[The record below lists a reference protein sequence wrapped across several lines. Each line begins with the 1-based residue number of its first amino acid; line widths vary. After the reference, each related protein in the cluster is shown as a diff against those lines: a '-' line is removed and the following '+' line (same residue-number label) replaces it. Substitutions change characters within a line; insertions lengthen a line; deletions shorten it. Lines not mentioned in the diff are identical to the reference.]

1 MSSVRINLHSLED
14 THTLG
19 QHLGQVL
26 TANTVLLLQ
35 GDLGTGKTTLVQGIG
50 QGLGIAD
57 AIVSPTFALIHEYL
71 EGRIPL
77 YHMDLYRLSATE
89 ADALHLETYW
99 TEEEVTSGIVAIE
112 WPDRLSQW
120 PDHYLSL
127 QLAYA
132 ESGRQVHITAHPL
145 TEQQN
150 EWMQTLCNHLL
161 KQFELV

>member
-14 THTLG
+14 TQTLG
-19 QHLGQVL
+19 QYLGQVL
-26 TANTVLLLQ
+26 TENTVLLLQ
-35 GDLGTGKTTLVQGIG
+35 GDLGAGKTTLVQGIG
-50 QGLGIAD
+50 QGLGITD

-89 ADALHLETYW
+89 TDALHLETYW
-99 TEEEVTSGIVAIE
+99 TEGEVTSGIVAIE

-127 QLAYA
+127 QLDYS
-132 ESGRQVHITAHPL
+132 ESGRQAHLTAHPL
-145 TEQQN
+145 TEQQH
-150 EWMQTLCNHLL
+150 EWIEKLHNRLFS
-161 KQFELV
+161 QFELA